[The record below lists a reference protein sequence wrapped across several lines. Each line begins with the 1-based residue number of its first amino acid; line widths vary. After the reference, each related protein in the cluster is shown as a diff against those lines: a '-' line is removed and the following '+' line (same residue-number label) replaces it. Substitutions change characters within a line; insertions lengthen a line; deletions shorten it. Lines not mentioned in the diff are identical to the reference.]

1 MALQSGVWDGGEGG
15 YVIPKQLLWRTFWR
29 TYFVGA
35 VFSMRGMQNIGLVYI
50 LHPVLLHLYGDTPAA
65 LQRAR
70 HRYLGLYH
78 THPWWT
84 PAVVGLFVALEE
96 RMARGLVLPASVETF
111 RSTVMF
117 TLSGLGDA
125 FWSGSVVPL
134 WALGGSL
141 LVLHGLYGM
150 AWGWTLMVLAGVHA
164 FKVITFFQAYT
175 RGLAFLQRLKQ
186 WNLINWAQRIKVA
199 NAVLVALL
207 LAEILSPFRW
217 GALVAGG
224 FVLLV
229 GATVGRRIPWRV
241 VFVAALGAVW
251 IVAYG
256 A

>member
-1 MALQSGVWDGGEGG
+1 
-15 YVIPKQLLWRTFWR
+15 VIPKPLLWRTFWR
-29 TYFVGA
+29 TYLVGA

-50 LHPVLLHLYGDTPAA
+50 LHPVLLYLYGDDPAA

-70 HRYLGLYH
+70 HRYFALYH

-96 RMARGLVLPASVETF
+96 RMARGLVSPASVESF
-111 RSTVMF
+111 RSTVVF

-150 AWGWTLMVLAGVHA
+150 AWGWTLMVLAGVHT
-164 FKVITFFQAYT
+164 FKVLTFFQAYT
-175 RGLAFLQRLKQ
+175 QGLAFLQRLKQ
-186 WNLINWAQRIKVA
+186 WNLINWAQRLKVA
-199 NAVLVALL
+199 NAVFVVLV

-217 GALVAGG
+217 DTWVEGG
-224 FVLLV
+224 GVVLV
-229 GATVGRRIPWRV
+229 GTVVGRWSPWRL
-241 VFVAALGAVW
+241 VFVAVLGAGW
-251 IVAYG
+251 IVACG